1 MRREVVRRFEKIVFV
16 LEMIIVLFL
25 VIGIIIGMTDV
36 VFYFESLFSAGEST
50 YEIFES
56 FLAYSLILIVGVE
69 LILMILYHS
78 NRAILELI
86 LFVIARKML
95 VYSHTMLDLVLGT
108 IAIVLVFFVLRYL
121 VPEDKKNDIVR
132 KSEKHF
138 LPYIK
143 MKDIFSSWE
152 EEETLDS
159 EMTGEEFIR
168 MQSKKMGVNV
178 SEGTK
183 VSYKDNW
190 IEVTKISDTNEI
202 IELAIYD
209 H

>member
-1 MRREVVRRFEKIVFV
+1 MRREIVRRFEKIVFV

-36 VFYFESLFSAGEST
+36 VFYFENLFSAGEST

-78 NRAILELI
+78 TRAILELI

-108 IAIVLVFFVLRYL
+108 VAIVLVFFVLRYL

-143 MKDIFSSWE
+143 MKDIFPSW

-159 EMTGEEFIR
+159 EMTGEEFVR
-168 MQSKKMGVNV
+168 LQSKKLGVNV

-190 IEVTKISDTNEI
+190 IEVTKISDTNQI
-202 IELAIYD
+202 TELSIYD